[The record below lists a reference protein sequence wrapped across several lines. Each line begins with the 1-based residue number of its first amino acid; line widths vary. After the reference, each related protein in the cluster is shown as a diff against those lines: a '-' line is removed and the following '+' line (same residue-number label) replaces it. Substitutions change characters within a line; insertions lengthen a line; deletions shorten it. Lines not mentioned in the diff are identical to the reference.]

1 MIIVLMGPPGAGKG
15 TQAAHLSKHFNVPH
29 LSTGDVF
36 RSAMANKSAL
46 GEKVKFYID
55 KGELAPDQI
64 VIDIVLQKL
73 DEKVFSK
80 GLILDGFPRTLS
92 QAEIFDGE
100 LVRKKLIIDLVLNL
114 VVSEQELYKRI
125 EKRANENVRRRSDDN
140 DKTLKNRIKIYNR
153 QARSVIDFYRKK
165 DLVVDIDGSQT
176 ANLVLTTILNKLNLR
191 IIC

>member
-15 TQAAHLSKHFNVPH
+15 TQAAHLSKHFNIPH

-36 RSAMANKSAL
+36 RNAMANESTL
-46 GEKVKFYID
+46 GEKVKFYIN
-55 KGELAPDQI
+55 KGELAPDQV

-73 DEKVFSK
+73 DQKVFSK
-80 GLILDGFPRTLS
+80 GLVLDGFPRTLS
-92 QAEIFDGE
+92 QAEMFDGE
-100 LVRKKLIIDLVLNL
+100 LVRKKLAIDLVLNL

-125 EKRANENVRRRSDDN
+125 EKRANENVTRRSDDN
-140 DKTLKNRIKIYNR
+140 DKILKNRIEIYNR
-153 QARSVIDFYRKK
+153 QARAVIDFYRKK
-165 DLVVDIDGSQT
+165 DLVFDVDGAQT